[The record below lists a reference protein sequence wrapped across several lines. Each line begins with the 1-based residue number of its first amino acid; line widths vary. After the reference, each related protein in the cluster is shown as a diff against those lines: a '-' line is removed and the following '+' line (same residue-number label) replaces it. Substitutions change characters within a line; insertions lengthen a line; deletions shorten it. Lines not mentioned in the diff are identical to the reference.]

1 MVACTV
7 FTAGCNFRC
16 PFCHNAQLVV
26 TPHAAQMPEEEF
38 FAFLQK
44 RSGVLDGVCI
54 TGGEPTL
61 QAGLGTFIKKIR
73 ALGYKVKLDT
83 NGAKPECLER
93 LLGEGLLDYAAMDI
107 KNARERYAVTA
118 GVPVDIALPLFNRN
132 QGNIRRAQIN
142 VVQTQLEL
150 ENLARRVVTDVQVA
164 EREYKVSRA
173 ALEHIDMNLRPAA
186 EQVLSTVK
194 RQYDEGSI
202 DVIAFISARQEYNQV
217 VRQYLDTLIRYRQ
230 SMYALNTAVG
240 QRIFP

>member
-118 GVPVDIALPLFNRN
+118 GVPVDIAAVERSARLLLEGTMPFEFRTTLVREFHTSEDL
-132 QGNIRRAQIN
+132 RAIGQWLSGEEPYFL
-142 VVQTQLEL
+142 QTFADSGQLIGSGFSAFSPE
-150 ENLARRVVTDVQVA
+150 E
-164 EREYKVSRA
+164 SA
-173 ALEHIDMNLRPAA
+173 ALLAVLRVYIPNAA
-186 EQVLSTVK
+186 L
-194 RQYDEGSI
+194 R
-202 DVIAFISARQEYNQV
+202 
-217 VRQYLDTLIRYRQ
+217 
-230 SMYALNTAVG
+230 
-240 QRIFP
+240 